1 MKRIIITVLYTISS
15 FIDDIAFYV
24 ISNEEEDI
32 GIVVKTRWCKHYF

>member
-24 ISNEEEDI
+24 IGNEEEDI
-32 GIVVKTRWCKHYF
+32 GIVIKTRWCKHYF